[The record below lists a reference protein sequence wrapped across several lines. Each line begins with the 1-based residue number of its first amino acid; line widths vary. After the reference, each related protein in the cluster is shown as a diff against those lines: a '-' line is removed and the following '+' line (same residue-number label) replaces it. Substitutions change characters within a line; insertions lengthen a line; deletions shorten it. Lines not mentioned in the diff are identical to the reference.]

1 MNEHQIIFSDAVG
14 RRWSLTV
21 LPEGKSRFLLEPAE
35 ASAMV
40 VVGEKAVLVLDE
52 SGHDAPFALE
62 LDDNCSITL
71 ANESLAP
78 LDEFLQNIDE
88 FIEVAV

>member
-1 MNEHQIIFSDAVG
+1 MNEHQIIFSDAAG

-35 ASAMV
+35 VSAMI

-62 LDDNCSITL
+62 LDNNCTITL
-71 ANESLAP
+71 TNDSMEA
-78 LDEFLQNIDE
+78 LDEFLQA
-88 FIEVAV
+88 VAA